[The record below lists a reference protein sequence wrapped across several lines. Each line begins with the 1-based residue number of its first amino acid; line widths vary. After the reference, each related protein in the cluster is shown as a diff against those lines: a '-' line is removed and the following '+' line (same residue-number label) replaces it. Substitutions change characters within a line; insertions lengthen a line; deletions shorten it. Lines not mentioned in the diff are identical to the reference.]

1 MTIGA
6 DEKLQIH
13 KLLAT
18 YYINVDGQDAAGIA
32 ALFTE
37 NAPFVT
43 PYGEYVGPKA
53 IQGFYKDHIAAGR
66 EDGVKHF
73 ITNLI
78 VDPAEEGAILKFYV
92 LKMVVAK
99 GPTPNATA
107 SGTCLVKKVD
117 GEWKFARMDLH
128 IDPAV
133 LAKT

>member
-1 MTIGA
+1 VKIGA
-6 DEKLQIH
+6 DEKLEIH
-13 KLLAT
+13 QLLAT
-18 YYINVDGQDAAGIA
+18 YYINVDGKNASGIA
-32 ALFTE
+32 ALFLE

-43 PYGEYVGPKA
+43 PYGEFVGPKA
-53 IQGFYKDHIAAGR
+53 IQGFYEGHIAAGR

-78 VDPAEEGAILKFYV
+78 VEPTKEGAILKFYV

-107 SGTCLVKKVD
+107 GGTCLVKQVD
-117 GEWKFARMDLH
+117 GEWKFARMDLD

-133 LAKT
+133 LAKI